1 MTERII
7 DISEGPAKLSVRHAQ
22 LQIEK
27 DGELMG
33 AAPLEEV
40 AALLVSHPAVTYTNA
55 VLSGLCQHGGL
66 FVLCGEKHLP
76 AGMLMPFESH
86 FVQSERFSTQARAS
100 LPVKKQLWRQ
110 IIRAKVRAQGN
121 LLLEERGKDNGLLIL
136 ADMVGSGDCTNIE
149 AQAARRYWSALFG
162 EDFIRDRNEPG
173 PNIFLNYGYTVL
185 RAAAARAICAAGLHP
200 ALGLHHHN
208 RYSGFCLADDLME
221 PYRPAVDA
229 IVLASGQK
237 SGGDC
242 ILGKESKAFII
253 KTLMDKRFE
262 IGGESRGLFDSLAR
276 TAASLAS
283 VFSGK
288 RKTLL
293 LPV

>member
-7 DISEGPAKLSVRHAQ
+7 DISDGPARVSVKHSQ

-27 DGELMG
+27 DGEIMG
-33 AAPLEEV
+33 IAPLSEV

-55 VLSGLCQHGGL
+55 VLSGLCQYGGL

-76 AGMLMPFESH
+76 AGMLMPFEGH
-86 FVQSERFSTQARAS
+86 FVQTERFSAQVRAS
-100 LPVKKQLWRQ
+100 LPLKKQLWRQ
-110 IIRAKVRAQGN
+110 IVRAKVRAQGN
-121 LLLEERGKDNGLLIL
+121 LLQEECGRNNGLLML
-136 ADMVGSGDCTNIE
+136 AERVGSGDCTNIE
-149 AQAARRYWSALFG
+149 AQAARRYWGALFG
-162 EDFIRDRNEPG
+162 KEFTRDRDAPG

-200 ALGLHHHN
+200 SLGLHHHN
-208 RYSGFCLADDLME
+208 RYNGFCLADDLME
-221 PYRPAVDA
+221 PYRPAVDD
-229 IVLASGQK
+229 IVLALGQK

-253 KTLMDKRFE
+253 KSLMDKRFV
-262 IGGESRGLFDSLAR
+262 IDGESRGLFDSLAR
-276 TAASLAS
+276 SASSLAS